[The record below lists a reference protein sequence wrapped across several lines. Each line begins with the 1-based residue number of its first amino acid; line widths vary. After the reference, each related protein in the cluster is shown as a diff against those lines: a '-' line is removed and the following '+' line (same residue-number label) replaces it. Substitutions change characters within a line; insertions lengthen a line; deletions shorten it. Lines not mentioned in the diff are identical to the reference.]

1 MSAIDPTAPPSET
14 RITEVV
20 FPDQTN
26 HLGTLF
32 GGHALRMMDM
42 AAAVAA
48 NRHARMTMVTVATE
62 KVRFLH
68 PVHHGELAE
77 LTARVES
84 VGRTSVT
91 VHVDLVSEDLATGER
106 KVCAHGLFVL
116 VAIDDEGNP
125 LEVPPLLEDAS

>member
-1 MSAIDPTAPPSET
+1 M
-14 RITEVV
+14 TEVV

-42 AAAVAA
+42 AAGVAA
-48 NRHARMTMVTVATE
+48 NRHARRTVVTVAVE
-62 KVRFLH
+62 DVQFAH

-84 VGRTSVT
+84 VGRTSVG
-91 VHVDLVSEDLATGER
+91 VRVDLVSEDLATGAR
-106 KVCAHGLFVL
+106 KVCAHGRFVL
-116 VAIDDEGNP
+116 VAVDDEGTP
-125 LEVPPLLEDAS
+125 IEVPPLEGPRHG

>member
-1 MSAIDPTAPPSET
+1 MSTVDPTAPPSET

-20 FPDQTN
+20 FPNQTN

-48 NRHARMTMVTVATE
+48 NRHARLTMVTVATE
-62 KVRFLH
+62 NVRFVH
-68 PVHHGELAE
+68 AVHHGELAE
-77 LTARVES
+77 LTARVEA

-106 KVCAHGLFVL
+106 KVCAHGRFIL
-116 VAIDDEGNP
+116 VAIDDDGTP
-125 LEVPPLLEDAS
+125 VPVPPLEDAA